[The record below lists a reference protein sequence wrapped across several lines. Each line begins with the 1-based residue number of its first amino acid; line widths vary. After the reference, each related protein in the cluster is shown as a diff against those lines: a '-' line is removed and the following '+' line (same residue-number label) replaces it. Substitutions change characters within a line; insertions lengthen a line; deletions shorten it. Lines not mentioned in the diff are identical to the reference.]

1 MAKPK
6 LPVQAIFDTV
16 VEHCRKVTGF
26 NPTDAQLAVI
36 RKAFDGVFNVAQ
48 TATRKAPLS
57 WAGAYRRDGSLDEAA
72 ALQSLQSA
80 FCRLLHYHTGK
91 SSAYLGTIINCTENL
106 GFCADWF
113 GLLPHPTNGKKWYN
127 CPEGSDERA
136 ALQAISDENRAY
148 ARIFADHCDTFCQ
161 VLVYLQS
168 QGKTSSVAGDVWRKA
183 LGIA

>member
-57 WAGAYRRDGSLDEAA
+57 WAGAYRLNGSIDEAA

-91 SSAYLGTIINCTENL
+91 SSAYLGTIINATENL

-113 GLLPHPTNGKKWYN
+113 GLLPHPTNGKKWYD

-168 QGKTSSVAGDVWRKA
+168 KGQTSSVAGDAWRQA
-183 LGIA
+183 LGVA